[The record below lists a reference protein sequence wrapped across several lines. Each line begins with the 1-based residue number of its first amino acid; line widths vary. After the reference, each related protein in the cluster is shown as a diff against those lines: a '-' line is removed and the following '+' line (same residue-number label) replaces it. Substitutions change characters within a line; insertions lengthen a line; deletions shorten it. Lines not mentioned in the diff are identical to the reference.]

1 MNALRASHFHIG
13 RMAGMQISNEPNKCG
28 QLCNGL
34 QLNGEKT
41 QCFSMAF
48 YFSSLF
54 KASDHSL
61 YWLSICVIHLWNDP
75 DNPISPITP
84 PPHSVKCI
92 TCNSSYIELS
102 VTGEAG
108 QTDRSSKTG
117 LLLADSSE
125 IRGSR
130 GTQHT
135 ALSNALHKHWLNNTE
150 GTRRPSSWSCCDARL
165 NIPYSCADTNY
176 MRLLNCL
183 LCLNYNTI

>member
-84 PPHSVKCI
+84 P
-92 TCNSSYIELS
+92 T
-102 VTGEAG
+102 
-108 QTDRSSKTG
+108 
-117 LLLADSSE
+117 
-125 IRGSR
+125 
-130 GTQHT
+130 
-135 ALSNALHKHWLNNTE
+135 LSNALHVTPPTLSCQWLEKQDRQTEAVRQDYFWQTVVRLEAVEEHSTLPSLMPSINTDS
-150 GTRRPSSWSCCDARL
+150 TIQRARGDRHHDPAAMHVWTSP
-165 NIPYSCADTNY
+165 IAVQTQTTWD
-176 MRLLNCL
+176 CL
-183 LCLNYNTI
+183 TAYFV